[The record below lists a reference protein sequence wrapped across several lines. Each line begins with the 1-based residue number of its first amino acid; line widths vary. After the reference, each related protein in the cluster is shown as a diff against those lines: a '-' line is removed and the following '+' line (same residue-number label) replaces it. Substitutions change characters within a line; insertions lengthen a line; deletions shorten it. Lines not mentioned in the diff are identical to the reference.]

1 MKPFQ
6 KKKTNHHLRE
16 HVTQKVRESNKMGT
30 LGKYPSH
37 GGELDSFSQGN
48 SRGQLGSPSE
58 LQHFRTIAMGGEGS
72 WKFVSVIVL
81 GKAH

>member
-6 KKKTNHHLRE
+6 EKKKTNHHLRE
-16 HVTQKVRESNKMGT
+16 PVTQKVRESNKTGT

-48 SRGQLGSPSE
+48 SRGQLGS
-58 LQHFRTIAMGGEGS
+58 HFRTIAVGVKEAGS
-72 WKFVSVIVL
+72 LCQSL
-81 GKAH
+81 C

>member
-6 KKKTNHHLRE
+6 EKKKTNHHLRE
-16 HVTQKVRESNKMGT
+16 HVTQKVRESNKTGT

-48 SRGQLGSPSE
+48 SRG
-58 LQHFRTIAMGGEGS
+58 
-72 WKFVSVIVL
+72 
-81 GKAH
+81 

>member
-1 MKPFQ
+1 M
-6 KKKTNHHLRE
+6 
-16 HVTQKVRESNKMGT
+16 TQKVRESNKRGT

-48 SRGQLGSPSE
+48 SRGQLGS
-58 LQHFRTIAMGGEGS
+58 HFRTIAIGGEGS

-81 GKAH
+81 GEAH